1 MKLTKI
7 GYMSA
12 VVFGVLS
19 LIMYLLVGILQ
30 WTMKDYLIAQ
40 AAASGAVLNITWT
53 QTFIVAPIVGGFIGY
68 LIVLVAIGIY
78 NLVARR
84 YPINWE
90 VSKK

>member
-19 LIMYLLVGILQ
+19 LVMYLLVGVLQ
-30 WTMKDYLIAQ
+30 WSLRDVL
-40 AAASGAVLNITWT
+40 AASGIPVDAV
-53 QTFIVAPIVGGFIGY
+53 QTFIVAPIVGGFVGY
-68 LIVLVAIGIY
+68 LIVLAMIAVY

-84 YPINWE
+84 YPISWQ
-90 VSKK
+90 VKK